1 MKRLLKRAWKDTLSW
16 FGGWSAIIPAILITP
31 IGFALYYLQAPW
43 SEVMAE
49 WQSFLVFGL
58 QSGGILFLGAFLYNF
73 ACAPYRI
80 VKDKNIELLH
90 QIEQHKITA
99 PMANKALKG
108 ILSRRDSFTIS
119 EAASLLADNIPL
131 KDGLSPVA
139 QAQLQELKSMMRNG
153 ELRRIDEAGTMER
166 LAAMMAMSSL
176 NNTDDADIGP
186 WDTAKISKQSL
197 IKLSKNFKLP
207 IKGLE

>member
-1 MKRLLKRAWKDTLSW
+1 VHL
-16 FGGWSAIIPAILITP
+16 
-31 IGFALYYLQAPW
+31 
-43 SEVMAE
+43 
-49 WQSFLVFGL
+49 
-58 QSGGILFLGAFLYNF
+58 
-73 ACAPYRI
+73 
-80 VKDKNIELLH
+80 IELLH

-153 ELRRIDEAGTMER
+153 ELRRR
-166 LAAMMAMSSL
+166 V
-176 NNTDDADIGP
+176 
-186 WDTAKISKQSL
+186 
-197 IKLSKNFKLP
+197 
-207 IKGLE
+207 

>member
-31 IGFALYYLQAPW
+31 IGFALYYLQATW

-73 ACAPYRI
+73 ACAP
-80 VKDKNIELLH
+80 L
-90 QIEQHKITA
+90 
-99 PMANKALKG
+99 ANKALKG
-108 ILSRRDSFTIS
+108 ILSRRDNFTIS
-119 EAASLLADNIPL
+119 EAASLLADNIL
-131 KDGLSPVA
+131 TKDGLSPVA

-153 ELRRIDEAGTMER
+153 ELRRMQR
-166 LAAMMAMSSL
+166 FQ
-176 NNTDDADIGP
+176 N
-186 WDTAKISKQSL
+186 KV
-197 IKLSKNFKLP
+197 
-207 IKGLE
+207 